1 MCIECVIPGSN
12 EMLPQ
17 RSRYIVAQILGAYVA
32 CLFVYVQ
39 YHDIIKVGPNLAF
52 WSFSCANS
60 NSLLP
65 RYSNPLRH
73 ALMLR
78 TRLAYY
84 RTPWRL

>member
-39 YHDIIKVGPNLAF
+39 YHDIIKVRLDLAF
-52 WSFSCANS
+52 WSFPCANPS
-60 NSLLP
+60 SLPP
-65 RYSNPLRH
+65 RYSNLLRH
-73 ALMLR
+73 ASMLW
-78 TRLAYY
+78 TRFAYY
-84 RTPWRL
+84 RTPW